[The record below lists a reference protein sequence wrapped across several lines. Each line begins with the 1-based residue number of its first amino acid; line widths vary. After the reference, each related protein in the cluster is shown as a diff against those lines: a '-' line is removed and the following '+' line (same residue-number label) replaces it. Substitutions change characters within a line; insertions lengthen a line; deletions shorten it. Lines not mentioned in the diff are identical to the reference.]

1 MTVDLYT
8 RVSTEDQAK
17 HGLSIDTQLD
27 NLRAWAKENGHTIA
41 GEYIDAG
48 ISGKKPLSK
57 RPALFRWIQEVEA
70 GRKVDALVF
79 TKLDRFFR
87 SVKLYYQA
95 TAIMDAHGIA
105 WQAIQEDYETITS
118 AGRFKVN
125 IMLSVAEAEAD
136 RTSERIK
143 VVFERKVAMGEAL
156 GSIMPLGL
164 ERKDKKVIPSE
175 DADIVRECFKIFLQ
189 TASVYKVQRYLL
201 EIGHTISYPA
211 TARILHNPLYCGHF
225 RGNNSFCEPII
236 SIADWTDAQRIF
248 ENRSIREN
256 QTKRIY
262 IFSGIIRCAECGR
275 RMAGAWIAKSKRMT
289 YRCNR
294 HHIEKTC
301 SNQLHVRESE
311 VEAWLLDNIASELSR
326 VYSSQ
331 RAKSKKKRGPDKATI
346 EAKLNRL
353 KDLYVDG
360 LITKEQFLTD
370 QARLTAQIPEPEKD
384 LSVARQIVI
393 QGDFR
398 ERYNELCQEDKRSL
412 WRSVI
417 DHIEADRE
425 GKLTI
430 YFLP

>member
-1 MTVDLYT
+1 MIFTPGSAQKIRRNTDYPST
-8 RVSTEDQAK
+8 R
-17 HGLSIDTQLD
+17 ID
-27 NLRAWAKENGHTIA
+27 NLHAWAKENGHTIA

-57 RPALFRWIQEVEA
+57 RPALYRWIQEVEA

-95 TAIMDAHGIA
+95 TSIMDAHGIA
-105 WQAIQEDYETITS
+105 WQAIQDDYETITS

-164 ERKDKKVIPSE
+164 ERKDKKVVPNE

-236 SIADWTDAQRIF
+236 SIADWADAQ
-248 ENRSIREN
+248 
-256 QTKRIY
+256 
-262 IFSGIIRCAECGR
+262 
-275 RMAGAWIAKSKRMT
+275 
-289 YRCNR
+289 
-294 HHIEKTC
+294 
-301 SNQLHVRESE
+301 
-311 VEAWLLDNIASELSR
+311 
-326 VYSSQ
+326 
-331 RAKSKKKRGPDKATI
+331 
-346 EAKLNRL
+346 
-353 KDLYVDG
+353 
-360 LITKEQFLTD
+360 
-370 QARLTAQIPEPEKD
+370 
-384 LSVARQIVI
+384 QIVL

-398 ERYNELCQEDKRSL
+398 ERYNELCREDKRSL